1 MSIRIHLF
9 VAAFLGVIA
18 LPALGA
24 PTNAPV
30 ITTFGSDG
38 TLRWQD
44 SATNATYRVEW
55 TPSLQEDWRTSW
67 DALRNIPATSNGNH
81 VVQVPMFYR
90 VVRTEASGADD
101 VQKHI
106 LTLDAQSATNTLS
119 TTQRE
124 ATLWATLDGTVY
136 RVTIDSKGPVY
147 MGVGQKRQLTAKVT
161 PEIPGT
167 FRWTYSGDKATL
179 ENADCQTVTIV
190 AGPEPSENVGDQTIK
205 VSFKPNVHPNIREP
219 KELKGF

>member
-1 MSIRIHLF
+1 MSIRIHFF
-9 VAAFLGVIA
+9 VAAFLSVVA

-55 TPSLQEDWRTSW
+55 TPSLQEDWRMSW

-81 VVQVPMFYR
+81 AVPVPMFYR

-106 LTLDAQSATNTLS
+106 LTLDAHSATNTLS
-119 TTQRE
+119 ATQRE

-136 RVTIDSKGPVY
+136 RVTIESKGPVY

-161 PEIPGT
+161 PAIPGT
-167 FRWTYSGDKATL
+167 FIWSITGDKATL
-179 ENADCQTVTIV
+179 ENADHQTVTIV
-190 AGPEPSENVGDQTIK
+190 AGSEPSETVGDQTIT
-205 VSFKPNVHPNIREP
+205 VSFKPSTNTTSRDE
-219 KELKGF
+219 